1 MNTINQ
7 LISNIKSG
15 NISPIYFLMGEE
27 SYYIDLISDYIES
40 NVLQEEEKG
49 FNQVV
54 LYGKEVSIQDIISN
68 AKRYPMMAE
77 RQVVIVKEAQNLIKT
92 IDQLVDY
99 VKNPQPSTVLVINYK
114 YKTLDKRKAL
124 YKLLSKSG
132 VIFDSKKI
140 YEDKVPSWIQ
150 NFLKSKQITII
161 PKAALMLSEFL
172 GNDLSKIANEL
183 NKLEIVVGSDK
194 QVTPEIIEENIGIS
208 KDFNNFELQK
218 AIGNLDHKKAYQIV
232 NYFAQ
237 NHKQHPFVLTIS
249 ILYMYFTKLMTLH
262 TVSDKSPAAV
272 SKALG
277 VNPYFVSEYITVSKN
292 FPMKRISGVLE
303 TLRVYD
309 SKSKGVGANLGPRDL
324 YYELAS
330 FPNTRVKPLGTT
342 YLYSN
347 QKSNKSPNRKIASA
361 SCLIESN
368 HFTNFFSR
376 GIDSFAVGA
385 PKWLSE
391 AKYIFFP

>member
-1 MNTINQ
+1 MNSINQ
-7 LISNIKSG
+7 LITDIKG
-15 NISPIYFLMGEE
+15 GKISPIYFLMGEE
-27 SYYIDLISDYIES
+27 SYYIDLLSDYIES
-40 NVLQEEEKG
+40 NVLLEEEKG

-272 SKALG
+272 SKA
-277 VNPYFVSEYITVSKN
+277 
-292 FPMKRISGVLE
+292 
-303 TLRVYD
+303 
-309 SKSKGVGANLGPRDL
+309 
-324 YYELAS
+324 
-330 FPNTRVKPLGTT
+330 
-342 YLYSN
+342 
-347 QKSNKSPNRKIASA
+347 
-361 SCLIESN
+361 
-368 HFTNFFSR
+368 SR
-376 GIDSFAVGA
+376 G
-385 PKWLSE
+385 
-391 AKYIFFP
+391 